1 MRQYALIALAAMII
15 TWVLSLA
22 VYRIAL
28 RFKLYPPIRER
39 DMHSRPTPR
48 LGGVA
53 MFFGV
58 AAAMLIASFNPF
70 FGVIF
75 DEPGPILAIL
85 GATLLIVVL
94 GIVDDLIDLDWMIK
108 LAGQFLAAGLIAWLG
123 VQIYSLP
130 IAGRTVGSSWMSF
143 ILTVFTIVLVM
154 NAVNFID
161 GLDGLVGGVALIA
174 NGVFFVYG
182 YLLVRTVSQYNY
194 FNLSLLISAVLL
206 GVCAGF
212 LPLNW
217 HPAKMFMGDAGA
229 LLVGLLMATSAI
241 SITGQIDP
249 SAVENG
255 GDGGVLG
262 GSQLVG
268 AFIPLLLPITILVV
282 PLVDFSLAVFRR
294 LRAGKSP
301 FSADRLHLHH
311 RLIDMGHSELH
322 AVLIFYAWTVVIS
335 VPCLFLFLFD
345 SYWYALVFFLAGVV
359 ACTIATFAPLGRRK
373 RHEVAAQLTPEQETS
388 VEQRGHDPL
397 DHAVAD
403 NHTHKADPASG
414 TEGTSS

>member
-15 TWVLSLA
+15 TWVLSWG
-22 VYRIAL
+22 VYRFAL

-48 LGGVA
+48 LGGLA
-53 MFFGV
+53 MFLGVV
-58 AAAMLIASFNPF
+58 AAAGIASLNPF
-70 FGVIF
+70 FSVIF
-75 DEPGPILAIL
+75 AEPGPIIAII
-85 GATLLIVVL
+85 GATALIVIL

-130 IAGRTVGSSWMSF
+130 IGGRTVGSSWMSF
-143 ILTVFTIVLVM
+143 TMTVFAIVLVM

-161 GLDGLVGGVALIA
+161 GLDGLVAGVALIA

-182 YLLVRTVSQYNY
+182 YLLVRQTQQFTF
-194 FNLSLLISAVLL
+194 FNLSLLISAILV

-241 SITGQIDP
+241 AITGQIDP
-249 SAVENG
+249 STIESG
-255 GDGGVLG
+255 TGSSGIGR
-262 GSQLVG
+262 SQLVG
-268 AFIPLLLPITILVV
+268 AFIPILLPLAILIV
-282 PLVDFSLAVFRR
+282 PLLDFGMAVFRR

-301 FSADRLHLHH
+301 FSADRMHLHH
-311 RLIDMGHSELH
+311 RLIDMGHSHIH
-322 AVLIFYAWTVVIS
+322 AVVLFYAWTAVMS
-335 VPCLFLFLFD
+335 VSCLLLLIFD
-345 SYWYALVFFLAGVV
+345 SGWWALGFCVVGVAV
-359 ACTIATFAPLGRRK
+359 CMAATLAPLGRRK
-373 RHEVAAQLTPEQETS
+373 RLEVAAQLTADKDSTEALREN
-388 VEQRGHDPL
+388 DPL
-397 DHAVAD
+397 DDAS
-403 NHTHKADPASG
+403 ASG
-414 TEGTSS
+414 EATTHRHEGPVL

>member
-22 VYRIAL
+22 VYKFAL
-28 RFKLYPPIRER
+28 RFKLYPPIRDR

-58 AAAMLIASFNPF
+58 AAAMTIASFNPF

-94 GIVDDLIDLDWMIK
+94 GIIDDLVDLDWMIK

-143 ILTVFTIVLVM
+143 ILTVLTIVLVM

-249 SAVENG
+249 SAVES
-255 GDGGVLG
+255 GDGQGLG

-345 SYWYALVFFLAGVV
+345 SYWYALVFFLAGVI
-359 ACTIATFAPLGRRK
+359 ACTVATFAPLGRRK
-373 RHEVAAQLTPEQETS
+373 RHEVVSQLTPEDETS
-388 VEQRGHDPL
+388 AEQRGHDPL
-397 DHAVAD
+397 DDAVPD
-403 NHTHKADPASG
+403 NHSHGAASAPRS
-414 TEGTSS
+414 EGPSA